1 MTKNKY
7 IALALTAAL
16 TAGMLAGCGSSDKSK
31 DKDAYR
37 QYGINCIENGNYDDA
52 VDAFQKALNQSVGSV
67 GEEELDICYYKAKAQ
82 YLSGDADGAMETY
95 TAIID
100 YNGDSDAYYLRG
112 CLYFAQNDSDK
123 GMADF
128 KKALKDDSKNY
139 ELYIGVYET
148 LSKYGM
154 ADQGNEYLQEA
165 LKLEAKKA
173 DDFMQVGRIYTILGD
188 YDKAVDNLQKAID
201 EKLVKAN
208 YYMGEAYQK
217 KGDNDSAQQYFQTY
231 LDSGEADTYDLMN
244 MGQSQ
249 MDDGNYDTAITYF
262 QTALDM
268 ESVPNKQQ
276 IMKAMIIAYEYSGDF
291 ATAKS
296 QMEEYMKEF
305 PDDQDASR
313 EYQFLETR

>member
-82 YLSGDADGAMETY
+82 YLSGDTDGAMETY

-139 ELYIGVYET
+139 ELYIGIYET

-154 ADQGNEYLQEA
+154 ADQGNEYLQTA
-165 LKLEAKKA
+165 LKLEAKAA
-173 DDFMQVGRIYTILGD
+173 DDFMQTGRIYTILGD
-188 YDKAVDNLQKAID
+188 YDKAVKNLQKAID

-217 KGDNDSAQQYFQTY
+217 KGDNDSAQKYFQTY

-244 MGQSQ
+244 MGQAQ

-268 ESVPNKQQ
+268 ENVPNKQQ

>member
-1 MTKNKY
+1 MIKNKY
-7 IALALTAAL
+7 TALVLTIAFS
-16 TAGMLAGCGSSDKSK
+16 AGMLAGCDSTDREKERS
-31 DKDAYR
+31 AYR
-37 QYGINCIENGNYDDA
+37 QYGINCIENGSYDDA
-52 VDAFQKALNQSVGSV
+52 VDAFQKALNQSVGSI

-82 YLSGDADGAMETY
+82 YLSGDTDGAMETY

-128 KKALKDDSKNY
+128 KKALSEDDKNY
-139 ELYIGVYET
+139 ELYIGIYET
-148 LSKYGM
+148 LSKYSM

-165 LKLEAKKA
+165 LKLEAKDA

-188 YDKAVDNLQKAID
+188 YDKAVENLQRAID
-201 EKLVKAN
+201 DKLVKAN

-217 KGDNDSAQQYFQTY
+217 KGDNDSAQKYFQTY

-244 MGQSQ
+244 MGQAQ
-249 MDDGNYDTAITYF
+249 MDSGNYDTAITYF
-262 QTALDM
+262 KNALDM

-276 IMKAMIIAYEYSGDF
+276 IMKAMVIAYEYSGDF

>member
-16 TAGMLAGCGSSDKSK
+16 TAGMLAGCGSSVKSK

-82 YLSGDADGAMETY
+82 YLSGDTDGAMETY

-165 LKLEAKKA
+165 LKIEAKKA
-173 DDFMQVGRIYTILGD
+173 DDYMQVGRIYTILGD
-188 YDKAVDNLQKAID
+188 YDNAVKNLQKAID

-217 KGDNDSAQQYFQTY
+217 QGDNDSAQKYFQTY

-244 MGQSQ
+244 MGQAQ

>member
-1 MTKNKY
+1 MMKNKY

-16 TAGMLAGCGSSDKSK
+16 TAGMLAGCGSSDRNKE
-31 DKDAYR
+31 KDAYR
-37 QYGINCIENGNYDDA
+37 QYGINCIENGSYDDA
-52 VDAFQKALNQSVGSV
+52 VDAFQKALNQSVGSI

-82 YLSGDADGAMETY
+82 YLSGDTDGAMETY

-128 KKALKDDSKNY
+128 KKALSEDDENY
-139 ELYIGVYET
+139 ELYIGIYET
-148 LSKYGM
+148 LSKYSM

-165 LKLEAKKA
+165 LKLEAKDA

-188 YDKAVDNLQKAID
+188 YDKAVENLQKAID
-201 EKLVKAN
+201 DKLVKAN

-217 KGDNDSAQQYFQTY
+217 KGDNDSAQKYFQTY

-244 MGQSQ
+244 MGQAQ
-249 MDDGNYDTAITYF
+249 MDSGNYDTAITYF
-262 QTALDM
+262 KNALDM

-276 IMKAMIIAYEYSGDF
+276 IMKAMVIAYEYSGDF

>member
-1 MTKNKY
+1 MIKNKY

-16 TAGMLAGCGSSDKSK
+16 TAGMLAGCGSSDRNKE
-31 DKDAYR
+31 KDAYR
-37 QYGINCIENGNYDDA
+37 QYGINCIENGSYDDA
-52 VDAFQKALNQSVGSV
+52 VDAFQKALNQSVGSI

-82 YLSGDADGAMETY
+82 YLSGDTDGAMETY

-128 KKALKDDSKNY
+128 KKALSEDDKNY
-139 ELYIGVYET
+139 ELYIGIYET
-148 LSKYGM
+148 LSKYSM

-165 LKLEAKKA
+165 LKLEAKDA

-188 YDKAVDNLQKAID
+188 YDKAVENLQKAID
-201 EKLVKAN
+201 DKLVKAN

-217 KGDNDSAQQYFQTY
+217 KGDNDSAQKYFQTY

-244 MGQSQ
+244 MGQAQ
-249 MDDGNYDTAITYF
+249 MDSGNYDTAITYF
-262 QTALDM
+262 KTALDM
-268 ESVPNKQQ
+268 DSVPNKQQ
-276 IMKAMIIAYEYSGDF
+276 IMKAMVIAYEYSGDF